1 MPAMGLTLSY
11 AYRPP
16 EPWGATLAASAIGV
30 VATVWLAREPEPP
43 AAGWVALVVLWAIV
57 AWRYGLTT
65 VATID
70 RGRNELQIRTRALGR
85 LTVHARTVS
94 LSPYRSVTVRICPCP
109 RFLEARIE
117 LTGEAVS
124 PLTAG
129 VRYANGDG
137 TIPEEVREFA
147 RTIAHAAG
155 LPDPRVE

>member
-1 MPAMGLTLSY
+1 MGLTLSY

-16 EPWGATLAASAIGV
+16 EPPGAALAASAIGTV
-30 VATVWLAREPEPP
+30 CTVWLAREPDPP
-43 AAGWVALVVLWAIV
+43 AAGWVALVILWGIV

-65 VATID
+65 EATID
-70 RGRNELQIRTRALGR
+70 RRRNELQIRTRALGL

-94 LSPYRSVTVRICPCP
+94 LSPYRSVTVRVCPCP

-117 LTGEAVS
+117 LAGEAVA

-147 RTIAHAAG
+147 HAIARAAG